1 MIQKAL
7 LAANALLLLAV
18 GVLFYF
24 HFSGKTQQGSTA
36 GSSKLDPAAIEKARK
51 QGQLIAYVNVDT
63 LEEQYILFKEKKA
76 SLEKRQQAIESTL
89 QAKAQAFQRE
99 VAAFQEKAP
108 TMTQSE
114 GEAAQESLYKKQ
126 AELEEMRD
134 RFAKS
139 FMAEQEDFNQQLN
152 NSLDSFLLE
161 YNADKRFTY
170 ILSYTKGGSILYT
183 DPAFDITRDVVEGM
197 NAKLPNK

>member
-24 HFSGKTQQGSTA
+24 HFTGKTPQGPSA

-197 NAKLPNK
+197 NAKLPKK

>member
-7 LAANALLLLAV
+7 IAVNAALLLAV

-24 HFSGKTQQGSTA
+24 HFSAQNQQGPSA

-63 LEEQYILFKEKKA
+63 LEEQYLLFKEKKA

-139 FMAEQEDFNQQLN
+139 FMAEQEDFNVQLN

-183 DPAFDITRDVVEGM
+183 DPAFDITRDVVDGM
-197 NAKLPNK
+197 NAKLPKK